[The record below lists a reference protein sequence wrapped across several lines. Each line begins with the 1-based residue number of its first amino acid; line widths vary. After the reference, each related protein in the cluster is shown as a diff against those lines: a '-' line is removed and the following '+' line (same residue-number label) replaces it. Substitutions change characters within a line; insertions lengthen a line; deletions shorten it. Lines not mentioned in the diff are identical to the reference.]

1 MDGTTALFLVQDGI
15 VNGAIYALLAIALV
29 LVFAVTRVILIP
41 QGEFVAFGALTLG
54 ALQNGRVPPTT
65 WLTLALGVLAALVA
79 LARNLRRLTAKRV
92 ATILGWN
99 VVLPGLVAL
108 ATIWLAPS
116 QLGLAVYIVLML
128 AMIVPLGPM
137 LYTIA
142 FEPLAEASVL
152 TLLIAAFGVHIS
164 LTGLGLAFFGPEGV
178 STTPLAAGSF
188 PLGDLVVTGQ
198 SVCVLAATL
207 LLMSALGWFFR
218 GTLVGKALRAC
229 AVNRLGARLVGM
241 PTSVA
246 GVLAFGVAAFIGA
259 ISGALVG
266 PLTTI
271 YYDSGFLVG
280 LKGFVAAIIGGLGS
294 YVFAGLAALLVGLVE
309 AFASFFASAYKEAL
323 VFTIIIPFL
332 LWRSLRT
339 PHPEDEE

>member
-54 ALQNGRVPPTT
+54 ALQNGRAPPTI
-65 WLTLALGVLAALVA
+65 WLTLGLGLLSALLI
-79 LARNLRRLTAKRV
+79 LARNARRLTLKHV

-99 VVLPGLVAL
+99 VAFPGLVAL
-108 ATIWLAPS
+108 LTLWLAPL
-116 QLGLAVYIVLML
+116 QLGLGVSIALTL

-137 LYTIA
+137 LYAIA

-152 TLLIAAFGVHIS
+152 TLLIAAFGAHIS
-164 LTGLGLAFFGPEGV
+164 LTGVGLAFFGPEGV
-178 STTPLAAGSF
+178 STTPLASGSF
-188 PLGDLVVTGQ
+188 PLGGLVVTGQ
-198 SVCVLAATL
+198 TLCVLVVTL
-207 LLMSALGWFFR
+207 LLLLALGWFFR
-218 GTLVGKALRAC
+218 ATLLGKALRAC
-229 AVNRLGARLVGM
+229 SVNRLGARLVGM

-271 YYDSGFLVG
+271 YYDSGFLIG
-280 LKGFVAAIIGGLGS
+280 LKGFVAAIAGGLGS
-294 YVFAGLAALLVGLVE
+294 YLFAGLAALLVGLVE
-309 AFASFFASAYKEAL
+309 AFSAFFASAYKEAL

-332 LWRSLRT
+332 LWRSLRA